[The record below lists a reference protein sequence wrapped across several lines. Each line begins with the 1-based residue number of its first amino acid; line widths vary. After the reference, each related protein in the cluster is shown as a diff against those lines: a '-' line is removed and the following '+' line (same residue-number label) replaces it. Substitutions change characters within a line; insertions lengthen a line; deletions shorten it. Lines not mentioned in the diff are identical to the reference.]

1 MFKMPSTQ
9 EKPVYVQRMFG
20 EIAPT
25 YDLLNDLASMGMHR
39 FWKKKL
45 VKLAL
50 SGQDD
55 HILDICCG
63 TGDVLLEM
71 VKQVSSRGRVVGVD
85 FSGPMLEVARQRLE
99 KVGKAQQVELLEGDF
114 LSLPFADNTF
124 DAATVSFGLRNVSDI
139 PKALR
144 EMHRVVKPGGRAL
157 CLDLGKPVNPVYK
170 VFYDFYFFNVVPIL
184 GRVIHG
190 KSDPYKYLP
199 NSSKSYPAQEELVK
213 MFKEAGFSK
222 VEYFNLAGGATVIHR
237 AFK

>member
-25 YDLLNDLASMGMHR
+25 YDLLNDLTSLGMHR

-45 VKLAL
+45 VKLAV
-50 SGQDD
+50 SAQDN
-55 HILDICCG
+55 HVLDICCG

-71 VKQVSSRGRVVGVD
+71 VKQVSPSGRVVGVD

-99 KVGKAQQVELLEGDF
+99 KAGKAQQVELLEGDF
-114 LSLPFADNTF
+114 LNLPFADNTF

-170 VFYDFYFFNVVPIL
+170 VFYDFYFFNVVPVL
-184 GRVIHG
+184 GRLIHG

-199 NSSKSYPAQEELVK
+199 NSSQSYPAQEELAK